1 MPVVGMAT
9 GPLGDRI
16 VVVVVVMVMD
26 VRRPVRIRGWRAVD
40 WKVGGKFLK
49 SFHNNH

>member
-26 VRRPVRIRGWRAVD
+26 VRRPVRIWGGRAGD